1 MKIQPVQNNNTNFQ
15 GLYGNKAMLQKINN
29 SQFKPEIE
37 NLSKKFDVVAQKRY
51 RVILPSM
58 LAGLSGV
65 ASNLGVSM
73 LTADPKVLVPATI
86 MSIVATF
93 GSLLKCF
100 SQDSI
105 QFGELSSVH
114 KNLLNKRLKFTGI
127 RTRKFPLSSLSENRL
142 KYVDKAL
149 TMAIIRDRPAGM
161 CKHAIFTHDAEG
173 NSFFHKADD
182 KSTVRDAFEKLP
194 REDFLKALLTP
205 NYAEELPI
213 HNKTIMNDVYLLES
227 VARSRKVPLYYVVK
241 TLEVPN
247 GEGERALDILKK
259 YGSTYIFRQYVKAA
273 SKVELPKNDSNV
285 RHYVDL
291 DKDKNANLDK
301 ENVTSLINKFLKID
315 MLDEKSMEKIN
326 EYIHDGKVDLLKL
339 NMYSFLKF
347 DEASIDKFENEMTT
361 PDEKGNLPA
370 HYIKDKE
377 TLKNLNAILKDRPK
391 VLAEIYLT
399 KNNEGFT
406 PLQTMNVT
414 ADEEMLRNIFE
425 TLKSSPI
432 ELGFVFKDEDAEGNS
447 VYGFLENED
456 KKAWRGYSFF
466 LKVKSCISDYRHE
479 TNARNAR
486 LENLEIQKII
496 RHLNSSSDIIKIL
509 NCENVNESYGE
520 SLNTTKV
527 MPIVIDYLLEKA
539 KDDEKRNII
548 QKLKKLPLID
558 YSQTDKN
565 GISVVEKIMNAED
578 LELIKLLRDKKLK
591 YNEVLDYTFDNI
603 TNDDVRNEV
612 LKLNFEFEDLEEAVK
627 LGSMR
632 VIKECEEQFNSPLYK
647 VSYNGEK
654 LLHWSIYSTNSTDL
668 FRTEFESRYRRYL
681 SN

>member
-1 MKIQPVQNNNTNFQ
+1 MRIQPSQNNNTNFQ

-65 ASNLGVSM
+65 ASNIGISM

-114 KNLLNKRLKFTGI
+114 KNLLNNRLHMVGI
-127 RTRKFPLSSLSENRL
+127 NLELALSSLSKNKL
-142 KYVDKAL
+142 KHVDETL
-149 TMAIIRDRPAGM
+149 TRAIVKNSQSDVY
-161 CKHAIFTHDAEG
+161 KHSILAPDEEG
-173 NSFFHKADD
+173 NSFLHKTNNE
-182 KSTVRDAFEKLP
+182 SLVRDAFEKLP
-194 REDFLKALLTP
+194 REDFLKALVTP
-205 NYAEELPI
+205 NNADELPI

-227 VARSRKVPLYYVVK
+227 VARSEKVPLYYVVK

-259 YGSTYIFRQYVKAA
+259 YGNSHTFRQYVKAA

-347 DEASIDKFENEMTT
+347 DETSIDKFENEMTT
-361 PDEKGNLPA
+361 QDEKGNLPA

-479 TNARNAR
+479 TNAR

-591 YNEVLDYTFDNI
+591 YSEVLDYTFNNI

-647 VSYNGEK
+647 GSYNGEK

-668 FRTEFESRYRRYL
+668 FRTEFASRYRRYL